1 MMSKKNRYPNPY
13 NKAPRRPRQSLN
25 SPSIYISLN
34 VPTFIHI
41 DPLATYKCKAFITL
55 DKFSPNQ
62 SSPDIVYQTQL
73 TRYMG
78 IKIKS
83 FTCCLNKEQGN
94 TAEVMITNTRRDMPF
109 NFSELVLNNI
119 MAVPKTRLNRLDSRY
134 QNYPQTPHR
143 RNDSN
148 HTAPNTQRPQQ
159 NGRKGPKPYSPTSPF
174 LSNSPRLD
182 YSPHSPAMDYV
193 NSDITL
199 PFNSSPVH
207 SPNSTDE
214 NTPSNSSTY
223 PNPDDTD
230 HLNPQPN
237 LSPQQSTIHPSPD
250 TLDTNLESDEIL
262 MNSPSSFPSLD
273 I

>member
-1 MMSKKNRYPNPY
+1 MSKKNRYPNPY

-119 MAVPKTRLNRLDSRY
+119 MAVPKTRLNRLCLLY
-134 QNYPQTPHR
+134 
-143 RNDSN
+143 
-148 HTAPNTQRPQQ
+148 
-159 NGRKGPKPYSPTSPF
+159 TSP
-174 LSNSPRLD
+174 SPRD
-182 YSPHSPAMDYV
+182 V
-193 NSDITL
+193 
-199 PFNSSPVH
+199 
-207 SPNSTDE
+207 
-214 NTPSNSSTY
+214 
-223 PNPDDTD
+223 
-230 HLNPQPN
+230 
-237 LSPQQSTIHPSPD
+237 
-250 TLDTNLESDEIL
+250 
-262 MNSPSSFPSLD
+262 
-273 I
+273 